1 MVALDG
7 FEPSP
12 APSEGVYGF
21 RDRWTNHYPRAQL
34 FNKIDYTINQLS
46 YLLFIFY
53 GGRYGTRTRDK
64 PACKAGAVAA
74 VPIPQKLDAFYITVA
89 FAISPRLTVLCKT
102 AGLEPAYA

>member
-1 MVALDG
+1 MSLNVTFSINYLI
-7 FEPSP
+7 
-12 APSEGVYGF
+12 YC
-21 RDRWTNHYPRAQL
+21 L
-34 FNKIDYTINQLS
+34 F
-46 YLLFIFY
+46 FY

-64 PACKAGAVAA
+64 PACKAGAVAT